1 MSFLMLTDILI
12 QYGFS
17 LKEAEIYLAN
27 LSMGSSPAS
36 SIARKVNE
44 NRVTVYSILKKLVS
58 EGVAHTVTK
67 KNTTFYTVISPE
79 QLLKNLEEKY
89 AKFKEK
95 LPELNAIA
103 SLWWSKPKVQFF
115 EGFEGLK
122 YCMKEIARNEEGD
135 DPFMSLLGDSDIAV
149 EFDKFLEDEFID
161 YRLQFPKKTLT
172 ILSKGNSKY
181 SDYTRKHH
189 DFRVINDPLFQMG
202 NEMIIYGNNKVAILL
217 YSTAEM
223 SALTIESQTLH
234 DALKNI
240 FTMLRKQG
248 K

>member
-1 MSFLMLTDILI
+1 MASKPYLFVSCSSNTKLVILGSICTIEVDFILHIFLMLTDILV

-44 NRVTVYSILKKLVS
+44 NRVTAYSILKKLVS
-58 EGVAHTVTK
+58 EGIAHTVTK

-103 SLWWSKPKVQFF
+103 SI
-115 EGFEGLK
+115 G
-122 YCMKEIARNEEGD
+122 
-135 DPFMSLLGDSDIAV
+135 
-149 EFDKFLEDEFID
+149 
-161 YRLQFPKKTLT
+161 
-172 ILSKGNSKY
+172 
-181 SDYTRKHH
+181 
-189 DFRVINDPLFQMG
+189 
-202 NEMIIYGNNKVAILL
+202 
-217 YSTAEM
+217 
-223 SALTIESQTLH
+223 
-234 DALKNI
+234 
-240 FTMLRKQG
+240 
-248 K
+248 

>member
-1 MSFLMLTDILI
+1 MYFFIDRYLAILGSMCTIIVDFILHTPPMLTDILV

-103 SLWWSKPKVQFF
+103 SL
-115 EGFEGLK
+115 
-122 YCMKEIARNEEGD
+122 
-135 DPFMSLLGDSDIAV
+135 
-149 EFDKFLEDEFID
+149 
-161 YRLQFPKKTLT
+161 
-172 ILSKGNSKY
+172 
-181 SDYTRKHH
+181 
-189 DFRVINDPLFQMG
+189 
-202 NEMIIYGNNKVAILL
+202 
-217 YSTAEM
+217 
-223 SALTIESQTLH
+223 
-234 DALKNI
+234 
-240 FTMLRKQG
+240 
-248 K
+248 

>member
-1 MSFLMLTDILI
+1 MLTDILV

-17 LKEAEIYLAN
+17 LKEAEIYLAS

-103 SLWWSKPKVQFF
+103 SVGWSKPKVQFF

-122 YCMKEIARNEEGD
+122 YYMKELVRTGNDEWDE
-135 DPFMSLLGDSDIAV
+135 PFMTILGDSDIDPQF
-149 EFDKFLEDEFID
+149 EQFLEEEFID
-161 YRLQFPKKTLT
+161 YRLQLPKKTLT
-172 ILSKGNSKY
+172 ILSKGSSAYTKY
-181 SDYTRKHH
+181 TKKHH

-202 NEMIIYGNNKVAILL
+202 NELIVYGHNKVAILL

-223 SALTIESQTLH
+223 SALMIESQTLH
-234 DALKNI
+234 DTLRNI
-240 FTMLRKQG
+240 FKMLWKQG
-248 K
+248 R